1 MPIDYTKLLTPEQ
14 QAQLA
19 NVAFGTPIPE
29 RQTQSPKLSA
39 PMQVGVNEKESF
51 VGTPVPVINGGTV
64 PQEQRVE
71 NVRQRALEGAR
82 QGVASAT
89 ETRNSLLQQMFDAR
103 RQDLEKERTDSTRM
117 ALYNS
122 FGNLLRTMVQPIG
135 WAGGRAT
142 AGVQP
147 YDERQYLDAYN
158 RAVRASDDIRNLGFQ
173 ENQLRLNYADRDVQN
188 AERRLNINEM
198 RDEKML
204 DNYLGIGTGA
214 GRGKNIHEDR
224 KTEAVRAWTIHN
236 NGMTLSQYIRTIQGH
251 FPDFFGEW
259 NPNEEELKKIEEDVK
274 KNKPAGKGKGSGSR
288 ESADLGTTVGGN
300 GSNGRTTAQL

>member
-14 QAQLA
+14 QARLA
-19 NVAFGTPIPE
+19 NAAFGTLIPE
-29 RQTQSPKLSA
+29 PQTQSPRLSA
-39 PMQVGVNEKESF
+39 PMEVGVNEKDAF
-51 VGTPVPVINGGTV
+51 VGMPVPSINNATI

-71 NVRQRALEGAR
+71 NVRQRALNEAR
-82 QGVASAT
+82 KGVASAT
-89 ETRNSLLQQMFDAR
+89 ANRNTLLQQMFDAR
-103 RQDLEKERTDSTRM
+103 RQDLQKQQTDSTRM
-117 ALYNS
+117 ALFNS

-224 KTEAVRAWTIHN
+224 KTEAVRSWTIHN

-259 NPNEEELKKIEEDVK
+259 NPNEEELEKIEEDLK
-274 KNKPAGKGKGSGSR
+274 KNKPATKANGKNSGRKEGGFITGASGK
-288 ESADLGTTVGGN
+288 TGGFV
-300 GSNGRTTAQL
+300 